1 VETRRRGIVLV
12 RIRGVPTTISLI
24 DNTERDKKIL
34 ARCAEL
40 PKRSNESIG
49 AEFGI
54 SRERVRQIR
63 DAEERRLRRRAGNA
77 KAAASFRAVYE
88 KYDKEKPAG

>member
-1 VETRRRGIVLV
+1 MAK
-12 RIRGVPTTISLI
+12 PTI
-24 DNTERDKKIL
+24 DNTKRDNKIL
-34 ARCAEL
+34 ALCAQR

-63 DAEERRLRRRAGNA
+63 DAEERRQRRTVGNL
-77 KAAASFRAVYE
+77 KAAASFRAMYE